1 MLVVPQYFTDIGVV
15 IPYLTM
21 EIAYVGNDLRSL
33 QRVRTLQSI
42 PPGIIPDS
50 LVNLLQQF
58 NQSCLSE
65 ILPRYAVLT
74 LGDGRELKISYPF
87 KPGASDWQIFWNDLL
102 ANPQIIFAKGFGES
116 VSNSLLRRL

>member
-33 QRVRTLQSI
+33 QRIRNLQSI

-65 ILPRYAVLT
+65 VLPRYAVLT
-74 LGDGRELKISYPF
+74 LGDGQELKISYPF
-87 KPGASDWQIFWNDLL
+87 KPGTSDWQIFWNNLL
-102 ANPQIIFAKGFGES
+102 ANSQIIFAKGFGES